1 MLRRIACLV
10 PLLAVLALASGCVV
24 NRVSA
29 SLAPDTELG
38 RFKSFYVVK
47 APKDEHA
54 IDKLISD
61 NLQKRGFRV
70 TGGAQPTSPPAGVD
84 TLVTY
89 TDNWAWDITM
99 YLLELTINFRDPK
112 TDFSMAKGNSYH
124 TSLNRLS
131 PPEMVNEV
139 LTNIFTTKDRK

>member
-10 PLLAVLALASGCVV
+10 PLLGVLALASGCAV

-47 APKDEHA
+47 VPSDERA

-70 TGGAQPTSPPAGVD
+70 TGGAQPTSTPAGVD
-84 TLVTY
+84 ALVTY
-89 TDNWAWDITM
+89 NDKWTWDITM
-99 YLLELTINFRDPK
+99 YMVELTINFRDPK
-112 TDFSMAKGNSYH
+112 TNFSMAKGNSYH
-124 TSLNRLS
+124 TSLTRLS

-139 LTNIFTTKDRK
+139 LTNILTTSDRK